1 MKKGRLYA
9 LIIFVIAVVASAV
22 YTVDFLYKKEQTAEA
37 FYRTQTATNGD
48 TVLKTVAS
56 GSIQPRHE
64 ILIKPQVSGIV
75 RVVHIEA
82 GDIVKTGDVLAEV
95 MIVPNMS
102 ALSSAENRLSRAQIS
117 LDDANRT
124 YERNSALFEQGV
136 LSAMDLQ
143 RDEISLK
150 QAKEELLS
158 AEDNMRIVKEGVTAR
173 GGSASNTL
181 VRSTIDGMVL
191 DVPIKKGNSV
201 IEANNFND
209 GTTIASVADMQDLIF
224 VGKIDESEVE
234 KLHKGLDIQLTIG
247 AIEDEFYP
255 ASLEHI
261 SPKGVEESGAIQFEI
276 KAAVLLEEGQFL
288 RAGYSANAEVVLDKR
303 TSVLTVSEMLVQ
315 YEGSNPYVEV
325 ETAPNTYEKR
335 DVELGLSDGLSV
347 EILSGITAEDR
358 IKVWNKPSYEEFKR
372 KGGRGKKH

>member
-9 LIIFVIAVVASAV
+9 LIIFVIAVVAAAI

-37 FYRTQTATNGD
+37 FYRTQTAQQGD
-48 TVLKTVAS
+48 IVLKTVAS

-75 RVVHIEA
+75 RIVHIEA
-82 GDIVKTGDVLAEV
+82 GDLVKTGDVLAEV

-124 YERNSALFEQGV
+124 FERNSALFEKGV

-143 RDEISLK
+143 RDEIALK
-150 QAKEELLS
+150 QAKEELLG
-158 AEDNMRIVKEGVTAR
+158 AKDNLRIVKEGVTAR

-181 VRSTIDGMVL
+181 IRSTIDGMVL

-234 KLHKGLDIQLTIG
+234 KLHKGMEIELTIG
-247 AIEDEFYP
+247 AIDDEVYP
-255 ASLEHI
+255 ATLEHI
-261 SPKGVEESGAIQFEI
+261 SPKGIEESGAIQFEI
-276 KAAVLLEEGQFL
+276 KAAVILEDGQFL

-303 TSVLTVSEMLVQ
+303 VGVLTLSEMLVQ
-315 YEGSNPYVEV
+315 YDGSQPYVEL
-325 ETAPNTYEKR
+325 ETAPNTYERK
-335 DVELGLSDGLSV
+335 DIELGLSDGLSV
-347 EILSGITAEDR
+347 EIVSGLTGEDA
-358 IKVWNKPSYEEFKR
+358 IKVWNKPSFEEFKR

>member
-9 LIIFVIAVVASAV
+9 LIIFVIAVVTSAI

-48 TVLKTVAS
+48 IILKTVAS

-75 RVVHIEA
+75 RLVHIEA

-124 YERNSALFEQGV
+124 YDRNSALFEQGV

-209 GTTIASVADMQDLIF
+209 GTTIASVADMQDLTF

-234 KLHKGLDIQLTIG
+234 KLHKGMDIQLTIG

-276 KAAVLLEEGQFL
+276 RAAVLLEEGQFL

-315 YEGSNPYVEV
+315 YQGSNPYVEV
-325 ETAPNTYEKR
+325 EIAPNTYEKR
-335 DVELGLSDGLSV
+335 NVELGLSDGLSV
-347 EILSGITAEDR
+347 EIISGITAEER

-372 KGGRGKKH
+372 KGRRGKKY

>member
-9 LIIFVIAVVASAV
+9 LIIFVITVVASAIF
-22 YTVDFLYKKEQTAEA
+22 TVDFLYKKEQTAEA
-37 FYRTQTATNGD
+37 FYRTQTANDGD
-48 TVLKTVAS
+48 IVLKTVAS

-75 RVVHIEA
+75 RIVHIEA
-82 GDIVKTGDVLAEV
+82 GDIVASGDVLAEV

-102 ALSSAENRLSRAQIS
+102 ALSSAENRLSRATIS
-117 LDDANRT
+117 LEDAKRT
-124 YERNSALFEQGV
+124 YERNSVLFEQGV
-136 LSAMDLQ
+136 LSAMDMQ
-143 RDEISLK
+143 RDEVALK

-158 AEDNMRIVKEGVTAR
+158 AEDNLRIVKEGVTSR

-181 VRSTIDGMVL
+181 IKSTIDGMVL

-234 KLHKGLDIQLTIG
+234 KLHKGMEIQLTIG
-247 AIEDEFYP
+247 AIEGEVYP
-255 ASLEHI
+255 ATLEHI

-276 KAAVLLEEGQFL
+276 KAAVILVDGQFL

-303 TSVLTVSEMLVQ
+303 SEVITLSEMLLQ
-315 YEGSNPYVEV
+315 YDGSNPYVEV
-325 ETAPNTYEKR
+325 ETAPNTYERR
-335 DVELGLSDGLSV
+335 DVELGLSDGLTV
-347 EILSGITAEDR
+347 EIISGITKEDR
-358 IKVWNKPSYEEFKR
+358 IKVWNKPSYDQIKR
-372 KGGRGKKH
+372 KGPRGKKK

>member
-9 LIIFVIAVVASAV
+9 LIIFVIAVVASAI
-22 YTVDFLYKKEQTAEA
+22 YTVDFLYKKEQTAKA

-48 TVLKTVAS
+48 IILKTVAS
-56 GSIQPRHE
+56 GSIQPRQE

-124 YERNSALFEQGV
+124 YDRNSALFEQGV

-209 GTTIASVADMQDLIF
+209 GTTIASVADMQDLTF

-234 KLHKGLDIQLTIG
+234 KLHKGMDIQLTIG

-325 ETAPNTYEKR
+325 EIAPNTYEKR

-347 EILSGITAEDR
+347 EIISGITAEER

-372 KGGRGKKH
+372 KGRRGKKY

>member
-9 LIIFVIAVVASAV
+9 LIIFVIAVVAAAI

-37 FYRTQTATNGD
+37 FYRTQTAQQGD
-48 TVLKTVAS
+48 IVLKTVAS

-75 RVVHIEA
+75 RIVHIEA
-82 GDIVKTGDVLAEV
+82 GDLVKTGDVLAEV

-124 YERNSALFEQGV
+124 FERNSALFEKGV
-136 LSAMDLQ
+136 VSAMDLQ
-143 RDEISLK
+143 RDEIALK
-150 QAKEELLS
+150 QAKEELLG
-158 AEDNMRIVKEGVTAR
+158 AKDNLRIVKEGVTAR

-181 VRSTIDGMVL
+181 IRSTIDGMVL

-234 KLHKGLDIQLTIG
+234 KLHKGMEIELTIG
-247 AIEDEFYP
+247 AIEDEVYP
-255 ASLEHI
+255 ATLEHI
-261 SPKGVEESGAIQFEI
+261 SPKGIEESGAIQFEI
-276 KAAVLLEEGQFL
+276 KAAVILEEGQFL

-303 TSVLTVSEMLVQ
+303 VGVLTLSEMLVQ
-315 YEGSNPYVEV
+315 YDGSQPYVEL
-325 ETAPNTYEKR
+325 ETAPNTYERK
-335 DVELGLSDGLSV
+335 DIELGLSDGLSV
-347 EILSGITAEDR
+347 EIVSGLTGEDA
-358 IKVWNKPSYEEFKR
+358 IKVWNKPSFEEFKR

>member
-9 LIIFVIAVVASAV
+9 LIIFVIAVVASAI

-48 TVLKTVAS
+48 IVLKTVAS
-56 GSIQPRHE
+56 GSIQPRQE

-124 YERNSALFEQGV
+124 YDRNSALFEQGV

-209 GTTIASVADMQDLIF
+209 GTTIASVADMQDLTF

-234 KLHKGLDIQLTIG
+234 KLHKGMDIQLTIG

-325 ETAPNTYEKR
+325 EIAPNTYEKR

-347 EILSGITAEDR
+347 EIISGITADER

-372 KGGRGKKH
+372 KGRRGKKH

>member
-9 LIIFVIAVVASAV
+9 LIIFVIAVIASAI

-37 FYRTQTATNGD
+37 FYRTQTASNGD
-48 TVLKTVAS
+48 IVLKTVAS

-82 GDIVKTGDVLAEV
+82 GDIVKSGDVLAEV

-102 ALSSAENRLSRAQIS
+102 ALSSAENRLSRAQIT

-136 LSAMDLQ
+136 LSEMDLQ

-173 GGSASNTL
+173 GESASNTL

-234 KLHKGLDIQLTIG
+234 KLHKGMDIQLTIG

-315 YEGSNPYVEV
+315 YQGSHPYVEV

-347 EILSGITAEDR
+347 EIISGITVEER

-372 KGGRGKKH
+372 KGGRGKKR

>member
-9 LIIFVIAVVASAV
+9 LIIFVIAVVTSAI

-48 TVLKTVAS
+48 IILKTVAS
-56 GSIQPRHE
+56 GSIQPRQE

-124 YERNSALFEQGV
+124 YDRNSALFEQGV

-209 GTTIASVADMQDLIF
+209 GTTIASVADMQDLTF

-234 KLHKGLDIQLTIG
+234 KLHKGMDIQLTIG

-276 KAAVLLEEGQFL
+276 KAAVFLEEGQFL

-315 YEGSNPYVEV
+315 YQGSNPYVEV
-325 ETAPNTYEKR
+325 EIAPNTYEKR

-347 EILSGITAEDR
+347 EIISGITAEER

-372 KGGRGKKH
+372 KGRRGKKY

>member
-9 LIIFVIAVVASAV
+9 LIIFVIAVVASAI

-48 TVLKTVAS
+48 IILKTVAS
-56 GSIQPRHE
+56 GSIQPRQE

-124 YERNSALFEQGV
+124 YDRNSALFEQGV

-209 GTTIASVADMQDLIF
+209 GTTIASVADMQDLTF

-234 KLHKGLDIQLTIG
+234 KLHKGMDIQLTIG

-315 YEGSNPYVEV
+315 YQGSNPYVEV
-325 ETAPNTYEKR
+325 EIAPNTYEKR
-335 DVELGLSDGLSV
+335 NVELGLSDGLSV
-347 EILSGITAEDR
+347 EIISGITAEER

-372 KGGRGKKH
+372 KGRRGKKH

>member
-9 LIIFVIAVVASAV
+9 LIIFVIAVVAAAI

-37 FYRTQTATNGD
+37 FYRTQTAQQGD
-48 TVLKTVAS
+48 IVLKTVAS

-75 RVVHIEA
+75 RIVHIEA
-82 GDIVKTGDVLAEV
+82 GDLVKTGDVLAEV

-124 YERNSALFEQGV
+124 FERNSALFEKGV

-143 RDEISLK
+143 RDEIALK
-150 QAKEELLS
+150 QAKEELLG
-158 AEDNMRIVKEGVTAR
+158 AKDNLRIVKEGVTAR

-181 VRSTIDGMVL
+181 IRSTIDGMVL

-224 VGKIDESEVE
+224 IGKIDESEVE
-234 KLHKGLDIQLTIG
+234 KLHKGMEIELTIG
-247 AIEDEFYP
+247 AIEDEVYQ
-255 ASLEHI
+255 ATLEHI
-261 SPKGVEESGAIQFEI
+261 SPKGIEESGAIQFEI
-276 KAAVLLEEGQFL
+276 KAAVILEEGQFL

-303 TSVLTVSEMLVQ
+303 VGVLTLSEMLVQ
-315 YEGSNPYVEV
+315 YDGSQPYVEL
-325 ETAPNTYEKR
+325 ETAPNTYERK
-335 DVELGLSDGLSV
+335 DIELGLSDGLSV
-347 EILSGITAEDR
+347 EIVSGLTGEDA
-358 IKVWNKPSYEEFKR
+358 IKVWNKPSFEEFKR

>member
-9 LIIFVIAVVASAV
+9 LILFVIAVVASAIF
-22 YTVDFLYKKEQTAEA
+22 TVDFLYKKEQTAEA
-37 FYRTQTATNGD
+37 FYRTQTAEKGD
-48 TVLKTVAS
+48 IVLKTVAS

-75 RVVHIEA
+75 RIVHIEA
-82 GDIVKTGDVLAEV
+82 GDIVKSGDVLAEV

-102 ALSSAENRLSRAQIS
+102 ALSSAENRMSRATIS
-117 LDDANRT
+117 LEDANRT
-124 YERNSALFEQGV
+124 YERNAVLFEQGV
-136 LSAMDLQ
+136 LSAMDMQ
-143 RDEISLK
+143 RDEVALK

-158 AEDNMRIVKEGVTAR
+158 AEDNLRIVKEGVTSR

-181 VRSTIDGMVL
+181 IRSTIDGMVL

-234 KLHKGLDIQLTIG
+234 KLHKGMEIQLTIG
-247 AIEDEFYP
+247 AIEDEVYP
-255 ASLEHI
+255 ATLEHI

-276 KAAVLLEEGQFL
+276 KAAVILEEGQFL

-303 TSVLTVSEMLVQ
+303 SEVLTLSEMLVQ
-315 YEGSNPYVEV
+315 YEGSTPYVEI
-325 ETAPNTYEKR
+325 ETAPNTYERR
-335 DVELGLSDGLSV
+335 DVELGLSDGLTV

-358 IKVWNKPSYEEFKR
+358 IKVWNKPSYEQIKR
-372 KGGRGKKH
+372 KGGRGKKK

>member
-9 LIIFVIAVVASAV
+9 LIIFVIAVVASAI

-37 FYRTQTATNGD
+37 FYRTKTANNGD
-48 TVLKTVAS
+48 IVLKTVAS

-82 GDIVKTGDVLAEV
+82 GDIVSTGDVLAEV

-102 ALSSAENRLSRAQIS
+102 ALSSAENRLSRATIS
-117 LDDANRT
+117 LEDANRT
-124 YERNSALFEQGV
+124 YERNAALFEQGV
-136 LSAMDLQ
+136 LSAMDMQ
-143 RDEISLK
+143 RDEVALK

-181 VRSTIDGMVL
+181 IKSTIDGMVL

-209 GTTIASVADMQDLIF
+209 GTTIAVVADMQDLIF

-234 KLHKGLDIQLTIG
+234 KLHKGMEIQLTIG
-247 AIEDEFYP
+247 AIEDEVYP
-255 ASLEHI
+255 ATLEHI

-276 KAAVLLEEGQFL
+276 KAAVILEDGQFL

-303 TSVLTVSEMLVQ
+303 VEVLTLSEMLVQ
-315 YEGSNPYVEV
+315 YKGSSPYVEV
-325 ETAPNTYEKR
+325 ETAPNTFEKR
-335 DVELGLSDGLSV
+335 TVELGLSDGLSV
-347 EILSGITAEDR
+347 EILSGITADDR
-358 IKVWNKPSYEEFKR
+358 IKVWNKPSYEQIKR
-372 KGGRGKKH
+372 KGGRGKKK

>member
-48 TVLKTVAS
+48 IILKTVAS

-234 KLHKGLDIQLTIG
+234 KLHKGMDIQLTIG

>member
-9 LIIFVIAVVASAV
+9 LIIFVIAVIASAI

-37 FYRTQTATNGD
+37 FYRTQFASNGD
-48 TVLKTVAS
+48 IVLKTVAS

-75 RVVHIEA
+75 RLVHIEA
-82 GDIVKTGDVLAEV
+82 GDIVKSGDVLAEV

-181 VRSTIDGMVL
+181 IRSTIDGMVL

-234 KLHKGLDIQLTIG
+234 KLHKGMDIQLTIG

-261 SPKGVEESGAIQFEI
+261 SPKGVEENGAIQFEI
-276 KAAVLLEEGQFL
+276 KAAVLLEQGQFL

-303 TSVLTVSEMLVQ
+303 ESVLTLSEMLVQ
-315 YEGSNPYVEV
+315 YDGSTPYVEIEV
-325 ETAPNTYEKR
+325 AENTFERR
-335 DVELGLSDGLSV
+335 DLELGLSDGLFV
-347 EILSGITAEDR
+347 EVISGVTLKDA
-358 IKVWNKPSYEEFKR
+358 IKIWNKPRNKDFKKATGKR
-372 KGGRGKKH
+372 KKR

>member
-9 LIIFVIAVVASAV
+9 LIIFVIAVVAAAI
-22 YTVDFLYKKEQTAEA
+22 YTVNFLYKKEQTAEA
-37 FYRTQTATNGD
+37 FYRTQTAQQD
-48 TVLKTVAS
+48 DIVLKTVAS

-75 RVVHIEA
+75 RIVHIEA
-82 GDIVKTGDVLAEV
+82 GDLVKTGDVLAEV

-124 YERNSALFEQGV
+124 FERNSALFEKGV

-143 RDEISLK
+143 RDEIALK
-150 QAKEELLS
+150 QAKEELLG
-158 AEDNMRIVKEGVTAR
+158 AKDNLRIVKEGVTAR

-181 VRSTIDGMVL
+181 IRSTIDGMVL

-234 KLHKGLDIQLTIG
+234 KLHKGMEIELTIG
-247 AIEDEFYP
+247 AIEDEVYP
-255 ASLEHI
+255 ATLEHI
-261 SPKGVEESGAIQFEI
+261 SPKGIEESGAIQFEI
-276 KAAVLLEEGQFL
+276 KAAVILEEGQFL

-303 TSVLTVSEMLVQ
+303 VGVLTLSEMLVQ
-315 YEGSNPYVEV
+315 YDGSQPYVEL
-325 ETAPNTYEKR
+325 ETAPNTYERK
-335 DVELGLSDGLSV
+335 DIELGLSDGLSV
-347 EILSGITAEDR
+347 EIVSGLTGEDA
-358 IKVWNKPSYEEFKR
+358 IKVWNKPSFEEFKR

>member
-9 LIIFVIAVVASAV
+9 LIIFVIAVIASAI

-37 FYRTQTATNGD
+37 FYRTQTASNGD
-48 TVLKTVAS
+48 IVLKTVAS

-75 RVVHIEA
+75 RLVHIEA
-82 GDIVKTGDVLAEV
+82 GDIVKSGDVLAEV

-181 VRSTIDGMVL
+181 IRSTIDGMVL

-234 KLHKGLDIQLTIG
+234 KLHKGMDIQLTIG

-261 SPKGVEESGAIQFEI
+261 SPKGVEENGAIQFEI
-276 KAAVLLEEGQFL
+276 KAAVLLEQGQFL

-303 TSVLTVSEMLVQ
+303 EDVLTLSEMLVQ
-315 YEGSNPYVEV
+315 YDGSTPYVEIEV
-325 ETAPNTYEKR
+325 AENTFERR
-335 DVELGLSDGLSV
+335 DLELGLSDGLFV
-347 EILSGITAEDR
+347 EVISGVTLKDA
-358 IKVWNKPSYEEFKR
+358 IKIWNKPSNKDFKKATGKR
-372 KGGRGKKH
+372 KKR

>member
-37 FYRTQTATNGD
+37 FYRTQTASNGD
-48 TVLKTVAS
+48 IVLKTVAS

-234 KLHKGLDIQLTIG
+234 KLHKGMDIQLTIG

>member
-9 LIIFVIAVVASAV
+9 LIIFVIAVVAAAI

-37 FYRTQTATNGD
+37 FYRTQTAQQGD
-48 TVLKTVAS
+48 IVLKTVAS

-75 RVVHIEA
+75 RIVHIEA
-82 GDIVKTGDVLAEV
+82 GDLVKTGDVLAEV

-124 YERNSALFEQGV
+124 FERNSALFEKGV

-143 RDEISLK
+143 RDEIALK
-150 QAKEELLS
+150 QAKEELLG
-158 AEDNMRIVKEGVTAR
+158 AKDNLRIVKDGVTAR
-173 GGSASNTL
+173 GGTASNTL
-181 VRSTIDGMVL
+181 IRSTIDGMVL

-224 VGKIDESEVE
+224 IGKIDESEVE
-234 KLHKGLDIQLTIG
+234 KLHKGMEIELTIG
-247 AIEDEFYP
+247 AIEDEVYP
-255 ASLEHI
+255 ATLEHI
-261 SPKGVEESGAIQFEI
+261 SPKGIEESGAIQFEI
-276 KAAVLLEEGQFL
+276 KAAVILEEGQFL

-303 TSVLTVSEMLVQ
+303 VGVLTLSEMLVQ
-315 YEGSNPYVEV
+315 YDGSQPYVEL
-325 ETAPNTYEKR
+325 ETAPNTYERK
-335 DVELGLSDGLSV
+335 DIELGLSDGLSV
-347 EILSGITAEDR
+347 EIVSGLTGEDA
-358 IKVWNKPSYEEFKR
+358 IKVWNKPSFEEFKR